1 VAWLRTKSILMVA
14 GFGAAVTLG
23 LLILQMNAGCPDQ
36 EQAPACTRVLFIGNS
51 YTTVNAL
58 PTVFAKLARSGGH
71 RVDAGTAAGNGWTL
85 ENHAGS
91 PITAAKLARKK
102 WDIVVLQEQ
111 SQLPSVEQ
119 FRQTQMYPAARRLI
133 GAIRNQGARPLF
145 YLTWARRDGWPE
157 NGMPNYASMQAA
169 INEGYLAIAGDQ
181 RVAVAPVGY
190 AWSILLAS
198 ETPAALWQED
208 GSHPSEAGTY
218 LAACVF
224 YATIFRESPKGLSY
238 HSSLSA
244 DEAATIQAVAAQTVL
259 DDPTKWPAPTE

>member
-1 VAWLRTKSILMVA
+1 
-14 GFGAAVTLG
+14 
-23 LLILQMNAGCPDQ
+23 MNAGFPDQ
-36 EQAPACTRVLFIGNS
+36 QQAPACTRVLFIGNS

-133 GAIRNQGARPLF
+133 SSIRNQGARPLF

-157 NGMPNYASMQAA
+157 NAMPDYASMQAA
-169 INEGYLAIAGDQ
+169 IDDGYLAIARDQ
-181 RVAVAPVGY
+181 RVAVAPVGD
-190 AWSILLAS
+190 AWATLVTRGVGA
-198 ETPAALWQED
+198 PLWQAD
-208 GSHPSEAGTY
+208 GSHPAEAGTY

-224 YATIFRESPKGLSY
+224 YATIFRESPKGLGY
-238 HSSLSA
+238 HASLSA
-244 DEAATIQAVAAQTVL
+244 EAATMIQAGAAAPVL
-259 DDPTKWPAPTE
+259 GHPAKGP